1 MCKGLLGGKAGL
13 LAGVAATIVTTVLS
27 FPVIAGSLVF
37 KEKLN
42 DLGYT
47 VVASEVEN
55 ASKDPA
61 TKGEYVLSLHNEH
74 GESVVKGNHLQSGPL
89 SGLMLADVDG
99 DGVREIIVSMDTDK
113 VEQRIHFVDIFQFN
127 GQNLTLIERNLA
139 KINPTTHEIW
149 LF

>member
-47 VVASEVEN
+47 I
-55 ASKDPA
+55 
-61 TKGEYVLSLHNEH
+61 
-74 GESVVKGNHLQSGPL
+74 GN
-89 SGLMLADVDG
+89 
-99 DGVREIIVSMDTDK
+99 
-113 VEQRIHFVDIFQFN
+113 
-127 GQNLTLIERNLA
+127 
-139 KINPTTHEIW
+139 
-149 LF
+149 